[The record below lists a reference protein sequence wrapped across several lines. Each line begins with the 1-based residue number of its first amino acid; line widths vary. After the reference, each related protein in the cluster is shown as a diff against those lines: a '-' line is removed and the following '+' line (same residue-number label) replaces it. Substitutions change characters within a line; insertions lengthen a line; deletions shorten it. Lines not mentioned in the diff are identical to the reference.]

1 MGETI
6 VQAIAGQV
14 VSKALGKAMGGG
26 GNSTAKAASA
36 ETARLNA
43 EAAAQ
48 KAEAEQKRKAKASQR
63 PQTDIFNTGAT
74 QQNSGALGA

>member
-1 MGETI
+1 MGAQI
-6 VQAIAGQV
+6 VQAVAGQV
-14 VSKALGKAMGGG
+14 VSKALGKAMGG

-48 KAEAEQKRKAKASQR
+48 KAEADAKRKARALQR